1 MALQASPA
9 APQALQRLM
18 ARGGWLFER
27 LQQLGLQG
35 QQNQRVQEQVLIINT
50 INLLAILPAKV
61 VLGCSY
67 ALVGLWLDTLL
78 MGATFGLVVAFMVG
92 HSQGKIDLIAYR
104 QSTLIISFCCPFA
117 LTILLGGLPQQ
128 FLSDVVVVA
137 HSGASALAGSG
148 PNCAALAWPFHHL
161 QLSSHWN

>member
-18 ARGGWLFER
+18 AREGWLFER

-35 QQNQRVQEQVLIINT
+35 QQNQRDQEQVLIINT

-67 ALVGLWLDTLL
+67 ALVG
-78 MGATFGLVVAFMVG
+78 
-92 HSQGKIDLIAYR
+92 
-104 QSTLIISFCCPFA
+104 
-117 LTILLGGLPQQ
+117 
-128 FLSDVVVVA
+128 
-137 HSGASALAGSG
+137 SG
-148 PNCAALAWPFHHL
+148 
-161 QLSSHWN
+161 